1 MKKILFLLLV
11 CTLISCEP
19 RLENDVRALF
29 KTRVVD
35 ASGSPIENMLV
46 TATTFRSFDLIIG
59 QDIPKFSEPD
69 EDFLLGQG
77 VTNANGEVDFLMLV
91 DGGFFVNFN
100 SQNFFSNKISVSR
113 RELGDDL
120 FLNIPET
127 ILKEAAIV
135 EIDFINTSGTTD
147 SYSVTFDYESL
158 NCDLIYSNNMLSQ
171 DEECAFFERQPR
183 EFNSNLNDGNFEL
196 NVFYPSVI
204 EVIFTD
210 SAGTETMRTFDIN
223 NPQERYEISY

>member
-1 MKKILFLLLV
+1 MKKMLFLLLV

-35 ASGSPIENMLV
+35 ATGSPIENMLV
-46 TATTFRSFDLIIG
+46 TATTFRSFDLILG
-59 QDIPKFSEPD
+59 QNIPKFSEPD
-69 EDFLLGQG
+69 EDFILGEG
-77 VTNANGEVDFLMLV
+77 VTNANGEVEFLMLV

-100 SQNFFSNKISVSR
+100 SQNFFANKISVSR
-113 RELGDDL
+113 RELGKDL

-127 ILKEAAIV
+127 KLKEAAVV
-135 EIDFINTSGTTD
+135 EIDFINTSGTRAT
-147 SYSVTFDYESL
+147 YNVTFDYESL

-183 EFNSNLNDGNFEL
+183 DFNSNANDGKFEL
-196 NVFYPSVI
+196 NVFYPSTFD
-204 EVIFTD
+204 VIFTD
-210 SAGTETMRTFDIN
+210 GSGIETMRTFDIN
-223 NPQERYEISY
+223 NPRERYEITY